1 MFSLFTFNQLYSLE
15 EREDYAS
22 SELKKLGWGSSRSAY
37 KLNAKT
43 VLKVAVTEAGI
54 EQNRVEAASGWN
66 RFDICAKT
74 LDASE
79 NYEWIVQELCKKAT
93 FKNIQNILGL
103 PGAPERTLIA
113 VYELACFY
121 RGSGMYTRGA
131 EALVEVAKSNPTT
144 AAFIK
149 MLEKWSR
156 EAKPDYYTLEE
167 LQGPENWGLAKRG
180 AMTLPV
186 IIDYGCNN
194 GVFDNF
200 YRDEVE
206 NFA

>member
-1 MFSLFTFNQLYSLE
+1 MFSLATFNQLYSLE

-22 SELKKLGWGSSRSAY
+22 GELKKLGWGSSRSAY
-37 KLNAKT
+37 KLNAKA

-93 FKNIQNILGL
+93 FKKIQNILGL
-103 PGAPERTLIA
+103 PGAPERTLNT
-113 VYELACFY
+113 VHELACFY
-121 RGSGMYTRGA
+121 RGCGMFTRNA
-131 EALVEVAKSNPTT
+131 EALVEVAKSNHAT

-149 MLEKWSR
+149 MLEKWSK
-156 EAKPDYYTLEE
+156 EAQPDRHALED
-167 LQGPENWGLAKRG
+167 LKAPENWGLAKRG
-180 AMTLPV
+180 TLTLPV
-186 IIDYGCNN
+186 IIDYGYND
-194 GVFDNF
+194 GVFNNF
-200 YRDEVE
+200 YRDELE
-206 NFA
+206 DFS